1 MHLQIVGYE
10 ETTVTRTESH
20 GGDSDTRTYH
30 AENTFYRVIIP
41 LGGAGTLNAGQ
52 YQFAFNIH
60 LPMTLPPTFKYRY
73 GSDA

>member
-1 MHLQIVGYE
+1 MHWQIVGYE
-10 ETTVTRTESH
+10 EASVHGTQSH
-20 GGDSDTRTYH
+20 ITFQS
-30 AENTFYRVIIP
+30 ENNFYRAIIP

-60 LPMTLPPTFKYRY
+60 LPMTLPPTFKYKY